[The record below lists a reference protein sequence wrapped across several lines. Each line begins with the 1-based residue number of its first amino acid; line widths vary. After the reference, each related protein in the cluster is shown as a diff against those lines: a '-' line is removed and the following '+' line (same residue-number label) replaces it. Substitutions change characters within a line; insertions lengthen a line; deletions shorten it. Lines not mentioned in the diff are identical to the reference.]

1 MDTKS
6 NCKRGGHD
14 HGEMHAATQPS
25 IASSSAQKWFC
36 NYEGCG
42 YECGLSR
49 GYAQRHFI
57 GKHLQE
63 AIFVCMQCG
72 DAYAWSQALLRHQNY
87 KHPYRTDEE
96 KATQKILNRRAKD
109 AVLVRYPNMVLEP
122 NESRDIPRI
131 PRWDSD
137 LAWEESPAI
146 APLSVPVR
154 PLLHGAFALQQSTR
168 EHMDHPSPKPH
179 PYLR

>member
-1 MDTKS
+1 MWA
-6 NCKRGGHD
+6 
-14 HGEMHAATQPS
+14 EP
-25 IASSSAQKWFC
+25 
-36 NYEGCG
+36 
-42 YECGLSR
+42 GLCTTAFYWQAVSDVGILSHSKYVLIWR
-49 GYAQRHFI
+49 SCS
-57 GKHLQE
+57 LQE

-87 KHPYRTDEE
+87 KHPDRTDEE

-122 NESRDIPRI
+122 NESRDTPRI